1 LELFKLKEL
10 EILMLMTWYMPS
22 EDISWFIR
30 LQILEEQKRFSLE
43 DRLRLNLLSKTKNE
57 ARLYFLEF
65 INLHSRDIF
74 GNILPA
80 LSKKMKSL
88 RFKEPSQQ
96 KPPEKRRIGVGY
108 KDKGHLAKADHRV
121 GRDYSLD
128 RLHEEIEEM
137 RKSFESALSILEGSG
152 G

>member
-1 LELFKLKEL
+1 LEYFRLREL
-10 EILMLMTWYMPS
+10 EILMLMTWYMPQ

-30 LQILEEQKRFSLE
+30 IQILEEQKRFSLE
-43 DRLRLNLLSKTKNE
+43 DRLRLNLLSKTRNE

-80 LSKKMKSL
+80 ISKKIKFL
-88 RFKEPSQQ
+88 KFKEPSQC
-96 KPPEKRRIGVGY
+96 KIPEKRRIGVGY
-108 KDKGHLAKADHRV
+108 KDKGHLAKVDHRV

-128 RLHEEIEEM
+128 RLHEKIEEM
-137 RKSFESALSILEGSG
+137 RKSFEDTLGFLEGSG